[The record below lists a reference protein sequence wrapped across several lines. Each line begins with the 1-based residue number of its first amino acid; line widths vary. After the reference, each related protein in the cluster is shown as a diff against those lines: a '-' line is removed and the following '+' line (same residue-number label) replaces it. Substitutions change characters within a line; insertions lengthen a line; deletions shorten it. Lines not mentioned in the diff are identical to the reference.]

1 MFVAG
6 VEGVHAQALESSPG
20 SDYHVYVSSGPAI
33 KDNPEFGPL
42 QVEVARLAKPNSAS
56 YYLLQTESLDDVAS
70 VLIWCKQFKEY
81 IGSADLIR
89 PN

>member
-33 KDNPEFGPL
+33 KDNPEFGL
-42 QVEVARLAKPNSAS
+42 RQVGVARLAKRNGAS
-56 YYLLQTESLDDVAS
+56 YYLFKHQALMMLQAFLFGVNSLRNIS
-70 VLIWCKQFKEY
+70 VQQI
-81 IGSADLIR
+81 
-89 PN
+89 